1 MVTPLNTKI
10 WCLLMFAR
18 QHRLRISRE
27 DGAAEVQWSWLE
39 ITCRFAMSYI
49 SNGLYKA
56 QCSTQQW

>member
-1 MVTPLNTKI
+1 MVTPLNTEI

-18 QHRLRISRE
+18 KHRLRISRE

-39 ITCRFAMSYI
+39 ITSRFAMSYI

-56 QCSTQQW
+56 VL